1 MKWFLDFSTKTK
13 LSLGLGALV
22 LLILA
27 VITMAFVNL
36 RSIQTFQNRIIQ
48 KGFVQQSGLLEL
60 IANLNQRR
68 ADILELIAAAP
79 RQDVKGL
86 EAEVREGDKNFLNQ
100 LREISELLKGEP
112 RYAEKA
118 VEMNRLLSA
127 FMEQRVKIFALID
140 SGKSDEAG
148 NLSLRTQKNRFEG
161 GRDLAL
167 QISREIDGDMNKMEA
182 ESERK
187 IAFNL
192 KLFTS
197 AGILAVVLGMLIVLV
212 MQLTIA
218 RPLDEV
224 TQAALKIST
233 GDLSFVSTGAD
244 RKDEVGKLKQ
254 AFERMALSLKQTAVI
269 AEKISAGDLTP
280 SVKPQSEKDVLAVAF
295 SGMID
300 NLRRITSEIRGGVNV
315 LASAATEILA
325 GAAQVAAGAVQS
337 ATAITQTTTTVE
349 EVKQTAQVA
358 NQKARAVSEGAQ
370 KASQVAQTGRK
381 SVNDSMEVMNQI
393 RDQMDSV
400 GETTEK
406 LSEQSQ
412 AIGEI
417 IESVNDLAEQSNLLA
432 VNAAIEAAKAGET
445 GKGFTVVAQEI
456 KNLAE
461 QSKHATSQVRSI
473 LNEIQKSINETV
485 TAANQ
490 VAHAV
495 EIGLKQS
502 AETGQSVRSLA
513 DIVADAAQAA
523 IQIAASSQQQLF
535 GLDQVGSAM
544 DNIKQ
549 ASSQNVIGTRQSE
562 TAAQNIH
569 GLGQK
574 LKEMVEQYKV

>member
-1 MKWFLDFSTKTK
+1 MKWFLDLSTKAK
-13 LSLGLGALV
+13 LSMGLGALV
-22 LLILA
+22 LLIIA

-36 RSIQTFQNRIIQ
+36 RAIQIMQNRIIET
-48 KGFVQQSGLLEL
+48 GFVEQSSLLEL
-60 IANLNQRR
+60 TASLNQRR
-68 ADILELIAAAP
+68 AAILELIAAAP
-79 RQDVKGL
+79 TQDISGL
-86 EAEVREGDKNFLNQ
+86 EAEVREGDIDFINR
-100 LREISELLKGEP
+100 LREVSDLLKRDP
-112 RYAEKA
+112 HYADKA
-118 VEMNRLLSA
+118 VEMNRLLSD
-127 FMEQRVKIFALID
+127 FMEERVKMFALIAG
-140 SGKSDEAG
+140 GKSADAG
-148 NLSLRTQKNRFEG
+148 QLSLSIQKDRFKG
-161 GRDLAL
+161 GWDLAM
-167 QISREIDGDMNKMEA
+167 QISRGIARDVKKMET
-182 ESERK
+182 ESDRQ

-192 KLFTS
+192 KLFTL
-197 AGILAVVLGMLIVLV
+197 AGALAVVLGMLIVLV
-212 MQLTIA
+212 LHLTIA

-224 TQAALKIST
+224 TEAALKIST
-233 GDLSFVSTGAD
+233 GDLSFDSTGAD
-244 RKDEVGKLKQ
+244 RRDEVGKLKQ
-254 AFERMALSLKQTAVI
+254 AFERMVHSLRQTAVI
-269 AEKISAGDLTP
+269 AERISAGDLTP
-280 SVKPQSEKDVLAVAF
+280 SVKPQSEKDVLAIAF

-300 NLRRITSEIRGGVNV
+300 NLRRITSEIRGGINV
-315 LASAATEILA
+315 LASSATEILA
-325 GAAQVAAGAVQS
+325 GSAQVAAGAVES
-337 ATAITQTTTTVE
+337 ATAISQTTTTVE
-349 EVKQTAQVA
+349 EVKQTAQLA

-381 SVNDSMEVMNQI
+381 SVNDSMEVMNRI

-400 GETTEK
+400 GESTEK

-445 GKGFTVVAQEI
+445 GKGFSVVAQEI

-461 QSKHATSQVRSI
+461 QSKHATAQVRGI
-473 LNEIQKSINETV
+473 LNEIQRSINETV
-485 TAANQ
+485 TAADQ

-495 EIGLKQS
+495 ETGLKQS

-549 ASSQNVIGTRQSE
+549 ASTQNVIGTRQSE
-562 TAAQNIH
+562 SAAQNIH
-569 GLGQK
+569 SLGQK

>member
-1 MKWFLDFSTKTK
+1 MKWFLDLSTKAK
-13 LSLGLGALV
+13 LSLGLGTLV
-22 LLILA
+22 LLIIA
-27 VITMAFVNL
+27 VIAMAFASL
-36 RSIQTFQNRIIQ
+36 RAIQDMQDRIVQ
-48 KGFVQQSGLLEL
+48 KGLVQQSGLVEL
-60 IANLNQRR
+60 TASLNQRR

-79 RQDVKGL
+79 GQDVKSL
-86 EAEVREGDKNFLNQ
+86 AAEVRDGDGKFDGR
-100 LREISELLKGEP
+100 LREISGLLMSEP
-112 RYAEKA
+112 AYAEKA
-118 VEMNRLLSA
+118 SEMNRLLSD
-127 FMEQRVKIFALID
+127 FMGQRSRMIALID
-140 SGKSDEAG
+140 SGRSDEAG
-148 NLSLRTQKNRFEG
+148 KLSLRIQKNRFEG
-161 GRDLAL
+161 GRNLAL
-167 QISREIDGDMNKMEA
+167 EISGQIDGEMTRLVA

-187 IAFNL
+187 IGFNL
-192 KLFTS
+192 RIFAL
-197 AGILAVVLGMLIVLV
+197 AGALAVVLGILIVLV
-212 MQLTIA
+212 MHATIA
-218 RPLDEV
+218 KPLDKV
-224 TQAALKIST
+224 TEAALRIST
-233 GDLSFVSTGAD
+233 GDLSFESAGAD
-244 RKDEVGKLKQ
+244 RQDEVGKLTQ
-254 AFERMALSLKQTAVI
+254 AFGRMAHSLRQTAVI
-269 AEKISAGDLTP
+269 AEKISGGDLTL
-280 SVKPQSEKDVLAVAF
+280 SIKPQSDKDVLAIAF

-300 NLRRITSEIRGGVNV
+300 NLRRITSEIRGGINV
-315 LASAATEILA
+315 LASSATEILA
-325 GAAQVAAGAVQS
+325 GSAQVAAGAVES
-337 ATAITQTTTTVE
+337 ATAISQTTTTVE

-381 SVNDSMEVMNQI
+381 TVNDSMEVMNKI
-393 RDQMDSV
+393 RDQMDAV

-417 IESVNDLAEQSNLLA
+417 IETVNDLAEQSNLLA
-432 VNAAIEAAKAGET
+432 VNAAIEAAKAGES
-445 GKGFTVVAQEI
+445 GKGFSVVAQEI

-473 LNEIQKSINETV
+473 LNEIQRSINETV
-485 TAANQ
+485 AAASQ
-490 VAHAV
+490 VAQAV

-562 TAAQNIH
+562 SAAQNIH
-569 GLGQK
+569 SIGQK